1 MRTSLNE
8 IKIIEDY
15 LFRNMKGED
24 AALFE
29 AQLVLSSEL
38 AEKVQLQKKV
48 YHLIHQCGR
57 NALREE
63 IETIHDKLFS
73 RPRHSTFQKRVLK
86 LFFNQKD

>member
-1 MRTSLNE
+1 MNE
-8 IKIIEDY
+8 IKVIEDY

-24 AALFE
+24 VTLFE
-29 AQLVLSSEL
+29 AQLLLNSEL

-57 NALREE
+57 NALKEE
-63 IETIHDKLFS
+63 IQAIHDKLFIE
-73 RPRHSTFQKRVLK
+73 PRYSTFRKRVLK